1 MTLGFA
7 AGALLASL
15 ILLAVN
21 VLGGFFGGK
30 LGEWET
36 GPVGGASPPPRS

>member
-21 VLGGFFGGK
+21 VLSGFFGGK

-36 GPVGGASPPPRS
+36 GPVGGANPPPRS